1 MGRGEREIDDE
12 DEFEDNVKIPS
23 CSELRKMWKIARR
36 IHQHAIKTNQIPQ
49 KLHPFS
55 NFESDRFRTS
65 RRFSKNRFSKSR
77 ENKNSKTSKT
87 SPAGSKETPE
97 TNYGT
102 EKDSGSWTTK
112 MIKFEPET
120 PNIRAFDTL
129 RNKLRQDKKL
139 PPMPEKSFSKQK
151 DYWGKIITHYKNK
164 NQVK

>member
-1 MGRGEREIDDE
+1 MRSSARYAPSDPVKRPGGKVYDVLREL
-12 DEFEDNVKIPS
+12 N
-23 CSELRKMWKIARR
+23 
-36 IHQHAIKTNQIPQ
+36 
-49 KLHPFS
+49 
-55 NFESDRFRTS
+55 
-65 RRFSKNRFSKSR
+65 
-77 ENKNSKTSKT
+77 
-87 SPAGSKETPE
+87 PE

-151 DYWGKIITHYKNK
+151 DFWGKIITHYKVRTNCK
-164 NQVK
+164 LQGFFLF